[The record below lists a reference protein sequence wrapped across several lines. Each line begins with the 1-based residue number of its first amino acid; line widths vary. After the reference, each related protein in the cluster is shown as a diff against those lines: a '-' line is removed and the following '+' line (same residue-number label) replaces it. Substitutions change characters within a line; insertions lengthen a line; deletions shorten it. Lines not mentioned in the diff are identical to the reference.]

1 LLVNLEFKH
10 LILVFQV
17 GHLLLQLL
25 QLLVLLLVAP
35 RHGSIRVDLIPRT

>member
-1 LLVNLEFKH
+1 LRVYLKLQHLV
-10 LILVFQV
+10 LVLQI

-35 RHGSIRVDLIPRT
+35 